1 MDIVRLRYVGV
12 DRVRVPKL
20 GRVVEPDELV
30 GVPADVYKQ
39 YGWPESQWMWD
50 DGPQSLAPGAAD
62 QQVPGSAEQQQS
74 AAAGDGVTTTT
85 TSRKGK
91 NDA

>member
-1 MDIVRLRYVGV
+1 MDIVRLRYIG
-12 DRVRVPKL
+12 DNRVRVPKL

-30 GVPADVYKQ
+30 GVPADVYAR
-39 YGWPESQWMWD
+39 YGWPESQWKRED
-50 DGPQSLAPGAAD
+50 EQTPPPGGEQAPAPGGGAI
-62 QQVPGSAEQQQS
+62 
-74 AAAGDGVTTTT
+74 TTT